1 MWRCY
6 RSLEDTEIDKN
17 GCLPLL
23 VVQTDDCNF
32 KLLNRYDSNREKE
45 LLKTLTELKNTLDV
59 SGIYTKQI
67 ILGGDFNFCFD
78 FMLETKGGNPA

>member
-1 MWRCY
+1 MAVFLYLLFKQMIVTLNC
-6 RSLEDTEIDKN
+6 LIDTI
-17 GCLPLL
+17 
-23 VVQTDDCNF
+23 
-32 KLLNRYDSNREKE
+32 SNREKE
-45 LLKTLTELKNTLDV
+45 LLKTLTELKNKLDV